1 MEKRLAVMKE
11 NKFYKSEASEAAS
24 DFFEMNKVKG
34 TSISACAIMKNEIS
48 HVEAWLNNVRVFAQ
62 EIIVVDTGSTDGT
75 NEFLAKQFD
84 VKLISYEWQHDF
96 AQAKNVALQEATG
109 DWLVFTDAYECF
121 YHPKNIIEYLR
132 QLDKQYADMDVIF
145 CPIDNIDADNNNE
158 IINSDV
164 VPRIIRNHVGIKYM
178 GAVHEQLTNGREPWQ
193 DVKYVVAD
201 RQLAIR
207 HTGYSTKVIPFKY
220 QRNYEILQQVMGKS
234 HKPEMYYGFLSESL
248 LGLEKYQEALEY
260 AILAMES
267 PYQPTIQKERFA
279 QVAIESMDKLGLAI
293 SDIFSMQQAEKICQT
308 ILKRNKW
315 HVGTLCQWL
324 DMNLLEIDENE
335 HQDKIQNI
343 IQSLHNIY
351 GENPQDIQQLIAL
364 LEQNGYIYL
373 VKEFSYYMN
382 MEKENNLEE
391 VYQLLY
397 QKNFDQLEKKI
408 LPRMAENIQLLFVAL
423 LGCNYSS
430 GSWYQEKLQLLPQA
444 QQVLVQLYHGQ
455 VQNVALEPDEYITML
470 DGIILYGSQ
479 EMLLKYL
486 QLAQGMPGSKLKK
499 IGHQLVAREYYGE
512 ALEIFAQIQAED
524 EAVTEDFWFD
534 CGICLYYLQD
544 YSNALAALERAA
556 NMGNSNK
563 ELETYIAWCKEAVK
577 I

>member
-1 MEKRLAVMKE
+1 MKK

-34 TSISACAIMKNEIS
+34 TNISACAIMKNEIS

-62 EIIVVDTGSTDGT
+62 EIIVVDTGSIDGT

-109 DWLVFTDAYECF
+109 DWLVFTDADECF

-193 DVKYVVAD
+193 GVKYVVAD

-293 SDIFSMQQAEKICQT
+293 SDIFSLQQAEKICQT

-324 DMNLLEIDENE
+324 DMKLTVYEND
-335 HQDKIQNI
+335 HQEKITDI
-343 IQSLHNIY
+343 IQDLHHLY
-351 GENPQDIQQLIAL
+351 GENSQDIQQLMAL

-373 VKEFSYYMN
+373 AKEFSAHMN

-397 QKNFDQLEKKI
+397 QKNFAQFEKKI
-408 LPRMAENIQLLFVAL
+408 LPLMAENIQLLFVAL

-430 GSWYQEKLQLLPQA
+430 GNWYQEKLKLLPEA
-444 QQVLVQLYHGQ
+444 QQILVQLYHGQ

-479 EMLLKYL
+479 EMLLNYL
-486 QLAQGMPGSKLKK
+486 QLAQGMLGSKLKK
-499 IGHQLVAREYYGE
+499 IGHQLVVREYYSE
-512 ALEIFAQIQAED
+512 ALEILAKIQAED
-524 EAVTEDFWFD
+524 EAVIEDFWFD

-544 YSNALAALERAA
+544 YSNALPALERAA

-563 ELETYIAWCKEAVK
+563 ELETYIAWCKEAVRA
-577 I
+577 

>member
-1 MEKRLAVMKE
+1 MKK
-11 NKFYKSEASEAAS
+11 NKFYKSEASKAAS
-24 DFFEMNKVKG
+24 DFFEMDKVKG
-34 TSISACAIMKNEIS
+34 ASISACAIMKNEIS
-48 HVEAWLNNVRVFAQ
+48 HVEVWLDNVRGFAQ
-62 EIIVVDTGSTDGT
+62 EIIVVDTGSTDDT
-75 NEFLAKQFD
+75 NEFLAKQPD

-109 DWLVFTDAYECF
+109 DWLVFTDADECF
-121 YHPKNIIEYLR
+121 YQPQNIIEYLE
-132 QLDKQYADMDVIF
+132 QLDKKSTSIEAIF
-145 CPIDNIDADNNNE
+145 CPIDNIDADSNNE

-164 VPRIIRNHVGIKYM
+164 VPRIIRNYVGIKYI
-178 GAVHEQLTNGREPWQ
+178 GAVHEQLTKGGEPWQ
-193 DVKYVVAD
+193 DIKYVVAD
-201 RQLAIR
+201 RNLAIR
-207 HTGYSTKVIPFKY
+207 HTGYSTKVIPFKH

-248 LGLEKYQEALEY
+248 LGMEKYQQALEY

-293 SDIFSMQQAEKICQT
+293 SDIFSLQQAEAICQT

-324 DMNLLEIDENE
+324 DMKLTVAEND
-335 HQDKIQNI
+335 HQEKITDI
-343 IQSLHNIY
+343 IQDLHHLY
-351 GENPQDIQQLIAL
+351 GENSQDIQQLMAL

-373 VKEFSYYMN
+373 AKEFSAHMN
-382 MEKENNLEE
+382 IEKENHLEE
-391 VYQLLY
+391 VYQLL
-397 QKNFDQLEKKI
+397 QEKNFSQLEKKI
-408 LPRMAENIQLLFVAL
+408 LPLMAENIQLLFVAL

-430 GSWYQEKLQLLPQA
+430 GSWYLEKLQLLPQA

-486 QLAQGMPGSKLKK
+486 QLAQGMPGNKLKK
-499 IGHQLVAREYYGE
+499 IGHQLAAREYYGE

-524 EAVTEDFWFD
+524 EAVTEEFWLD

-544 YSNALAALERAA
+544 YSNAMAALEKAA
-556 NMGNSNK
+556 EMGNDSK
-563 ELETYIAWCKEAVK
+563 ELESYIVWCKEAVK

>member
-1 MEKRLAVMKE
+1 MKK

-109 DWLVFTDAYECF
+109 DWLVFTDADECY
-121 YHPKNIIEYLR
+121 YHPENIIEYLE
-132 QLDKQYADMDVIF
+132 QLDKQSADIDVVF
-145 CPIDNIDADNNNE
+145 CPIDNIDADSNNE

-164 VPRIIRNHVGIKYM
+164 VPRLIRNHMGIKYI
-178 GAVHEQLTNGREPWQ
+178 GAVHEQLTRGSEPWQ
-193 DVKYVVAD
+193 DIKYVVAD
-201 RQLAIR
+201 RQLIIR
-207 HTGYSTKVIPFKY
+207 HTGYSTKVIPFKH
-220 QRNYEILQQVMGKS
+220 QRNYEILCQVMGKS
-234 HKPEMYYGFLSESL
+234 NKPEMYYGFLSESL
-248 LGLEKYQEALEY
+248 LGMEKYQQALEY

-293 SDIFSMQQAEKICQT
+293 SDIFSLQQAEAICQT

-324 DMNLLEIDENE
+324 DMKLTVYEND
-335 HQDKIQNI
+335 HQEKITDI
-343 IQSLHNIY
+343 IQDLHHLY
-351 GENPQDIQQLIAL
+351 GENSQDIQQLMAL

-373 VKEFSYYMN
+373 AKEFSAHMN

-397 QKNFDQLEKKI
+397 QKNFVQFEKKI
-408 LPRMAENIQLLFVAL
+408 LPLMAENIQLLFVAL

-430 GSWYQEKLQLLPQA
+430 GNWYQEKLKLLPKA
-444 QQVLVQLYHGQ
+444 QQILVQLYHGQ

-486 QLAQGMPGSKLKK
+486 QLAQGMPGNKLKK
-499 IGHQLVAREYYGE
+499 IGHQLAAREYYGE

-524 EAVTEDFWFD
+524 EAVTEDFWLG
-534 CGICLYYLQD
+534 CGKCLYYLQD
-544 YSNALAALERAA
+544 YSNALAALEKTA
-556 NMGNSNK
+556 NMRSSSK
-563 ELETYIAWCKEAVK
+563 ELEAYIAWCKEAVRE
-577 I
+577 

>member
-1 MEKRLAVMKE
+1 MKK
-11 NKFYKSEASEAAS
+11 NKFYKSEANQTAS
-24 DFFEMNKVKG
+24 DFFEMDKLQG
-34 TSISACAIMKNEIS
+34 ISACAIMKNEIS

-96 AQAKNVALQEATG
+96 AQAKNMALQEATG
-109 DWLVFTDAYECF
+109 DWLVFTDADECF
-121 YHPKNIIEYLR
+121 YHSENIIEYLE
-132 QLDKQYADMDVIF
+132 QLDKQYVDIDVIF
-145 CPIDNIDADNNNE
+145 CPIDNIDVDSNNE

-164 VPRIIRNHVGIKYM
+164 VPRIIRNHVGVKYI
-178 GAVHEQLTNGREPWQ
+178 GAVHEQLTKGREPWQ
-193 DVKYVVAD
+193 DIKYVVAD
-201 RQLAIR
+201 GNMAIR
-207 HTGYSTKVIPFKY
+207 HTGYSTKVITFKH
-220 QRNYEILQQVMGKS
+220 QRNYAILRQVMEKS
-234 HKPEMYYGFLSESL
+234 NKPEMYYGFLSESL

-260 AILAMES
+260 AILALES
-267 PYQPTIQKERFA
+267 PYQPAIQKERFA

-293 SDIFSMQQAEKICQT
+293 SDIFSMQQAEEICQA

-324 DMNLLEIDENE
+324 DMKLAVVESE
-335 HQDKIQNI
+335 HQEEIQDI
-343 IQSLHNIY
+343 IQGLYNIY
-351 GENPQDIQQLIAL
+351 GENSQDIQQLIVL

-373 VKEFSYYMN
+373 AKEFSAHMN
-382 MEKENNLEE
+382 IEKENHLEE
-391 VYQLLY
+391 AYQLLQ

-408 LPRMAENIQLLFVAL
+408 LPLMAENIQLLFVAL

-430 GSWYQEKLQLLPQA
+430 SCWYQEKLRLLPQA

-486 QLAQGMPGSKLKK
+486 HLAQGMPGNKLKK
-499 IGHQLVAREYYGE
+499 IGHQLVDREYYGE

-544 YSNALAALERAA
+544 YSNAMAALEKAA
-556 NMGNSNK
+556 EMGNSSK
-563 ELETYIAWCKEAVK
+563 ELESYIAWCKEAVK
-577 I
+577 E

>member
-1 MEKRLAVMKE
+1 MKK

-34 TSISACAIMKNEIS
+34 ASISACAIMKNEIS
-48 HVEAWLNNVRVFAQ
+48 HVEAWLDNVRVFAQ

-96 AQAKNVALQEATG
+96 AQAKNMALQEATG
-109 DWLVFTDAYECF
+109 DWLVFTDADECF

-145 CPIDNIDADNNNE
+145 CPIDNIDADSNNE

-164 VPRIIRNHVGIKYM
+164 VPRLIRNHVGIKYM
-178 GAVHEQLTNGREPWQ
+178 GAVHEQLTTGREPWQ
-193 DVKYVVAD
+193 DIKYIVAD

-220 QRNYEILQQVMGKS
+220 QRNYEILQQVMKKS
-234 HKPEMYYGFLSESL
+234 NKPEMYYGFLSESL
-248 LGLEKYQEALEY
+248 LGLGKYQQALEY
-260 AILAMES
+260 AILALES

-279 QVAIESMDKLGLAI
+279 QVATESMDKLGLAI
-293 SDIFSMQQAEKICQT
+293 SDIFSQQQVEEICQT
-308 ILKRNKW
+308 ILRRNKW

-324 DMNLLEIDENE
+324 DMKLTVYEND
-335 HQDKIQNI
+335 HQEKITDI
-343 IQSLHNIY
+343 IQDLHHLY
-351 GENPQDIQQLIAL
+351 GGNSQDIQQLIAL
-364 LEQNGYIYL
+364 LKQNGYIYL
-373 VKEFSYYMN
+373 AKEFSAHMN

-397 QKNFDQLEKKI
+397 QKNFAQFEKKI
-408 LPRMAENIQLLFVAL
+408 LPLMAENIQLLFVAL

-430 GSWYQEKLQLLPQA
+430 GSWYQEKLKLLPEA
-444 QQVLVQLYHGQ
+444 QQILVQLYHGQ

-479 EMLLKYL
+479 EMLLNYL

-499 IGHQLVAREYYGE
+499 IGHQLVVREYYSE
-512 ALEIFAQIQAED
+512 ALEILAQIQAED
-524 EAVTEDFWFD
+524 EAVIENFWFD

-544 YSNALAALERAA
+544 YSNALPALEMAA
-556 NMGNSNK
+556 NMGNSCK
-563 ELETYIAWCKEAVK
+563 ELETYITWCKEAVRE
-577 I
+577 

>member
-1 MEKRLAVMKE
+1 MKK

-24 DFFEMNKVKG
+24 DFFGMDKAQGISV
-34 TSISACAIMKNEIS
+34 SACVIMKNETS
-48 HVEAWLNNVRVFAQ
+48 NVEAWLNNVRVFAQ

-96 AQAKNVALQEATG
+96 AQVKNVALQEATG
-109 DWLVFTDAYECF
+109 DWLVFTDADECF

-132 QLDKQYADMDVIF
+132 QLDKQSADMDVIF

-164 VPRIIRNHVGIKYM
+164 VPRIIRNYVGIKYM
-178 GAVHEQLTNGREPWQ
+178 GAVHEQLTKGGEPWQ
-193 DVKYVVAD
+193 DIKYVVAD
-201 RQLAIR
+201 RNLAIR
-207 HTGYSTKVIPFKY
+207 HTGYSTKVIPFKH
-220 QRNYEILQQVMGKS
+220 QRNYEILCQVMGKS
-234 HKPEMYYGFLSESL
+234 NKPEMYYGFLSESL

-260 AILAMES
+260 AVLAMES

-293 SDIFSMQQAEKICQT
+293 SDIFSLQQAEAICQT

-324 DMNLLEIDENE
+324 DMKLTVYEND
-335 HQDKIQNI
+335 HQEKITDI
-343 IQSLHNIY
+343 IQDLHHLY
-351 GENPQDIQQLIAL
+351 GENSQDIQQLIAL

-373 VKEFSYYMN
+373 AKEFFAHMN

-397 QKNFDQLEKKI
+397 QKNFAQFEKKI
-408 LPRMAENIQLLFVAL
+408 LPLMAENIQLLFVAL

-430 GSWYQEKLQLLPQA
+430 GNWYQEKLKLLPEA
-444 QQVLVQLYHGQ
+444 QQILVQLYHGQ

-499 IGHQLVAREYYGE
+499 IGHQLAAREYYGE

-524 EAVTEDFWFD
+524 EAVTEEFWLD

-544 YSNALAALERAA
+544 YSNAMAALEKAA
-556 NMGNSNK
+556 EMGNSSK
-563 ELETYIAWCKEAVK
+563 ELESYIVWCKEAVRE
-577 I
+577 

>member
-1 MEKRLAVMKE
+1 MKK

-109 DWLVFTDAYECF
+109 DWLVFTDADECF
-121 YHPKNIIEYLR
+121 YQPQNIIEYLE
-132 QLDKQYADMDVIF
+132 QLDKKSTSIEAIF
-145 CPIDNIDADNNNE
+145 CPIDNIDADSNNE

-164 VPRIIRNHVGIKYM
+164 VPRIIRNYVGIKYM
-178 GAVHEQLTNGREPWQ
+178 GAVHEQLTKGGEPWQ
-193 DVKYVVAD
+193 DIKYVVAD
-201 RQLAIR
+201 RNLAIR
-207 HTGYSTKVIPFKY
+207 HTGYSTKVIPFKH

-248 LGLEKYQEALEY
+248 LGMEKYQQALEY

-267 PYQPTIQKERFA
+267 PYQPAIQKERFA

-293 SDIFSMQQAEKICQT
+293 SDIFSLQQAEAICQT

-324 DMNLLEIDENE
+324 DMKLAVAENE
-335 HQDKIQNI
+335 HQKKIKGI
-343 IQSLHNIY
+343 IQGLHNIY
-351 GENPQDIQQLIAL
+351 GENPQDIQQLMAL

-373 VKEFSYYMN
+373 AKVFSAHMN
-382 MEKENNLEE
+382 MKKENNLEE
-391 VYQLLY
+391 VYQLLQ
-397 QKNFDQLEKKI
+397 QKDFVQLEKKI
-408 LPRMAENIQLLFVAL
+408 LPLMAENIQLLFVAL

-430 GSWYQEKLQLLPQA
+430 GNWYQEKLKLLPEA

-486 QLAQGMPGSKLKK
+486 QLAQGMPGNKLKK
-499 IGHQLVAREYYGE
+499 IGHQLAAREYYGE

-524 EAVTEDFWFD
+524 EAVTEEFWLD

-544 YSNALAALERAA
+544 YSNAMAALEKAA
-556 NMGNSNK
+556 EIGNSSK
-563 ELETYIAWCKEAVK
+563 GLESYIVWCKEAVRE
-577 I
+577 

>member
-1 MEKRLAVMKE
+1 MKK

-48 HVEAWLNNVRVFAQ
+48 HVEAWLDNVRVFAQ

-109 DWLVFTDAYECF
+109 DWLVFTDADECY

-132 QLDKQYADMDVIF
+132 QLNKQSADMDVIF

-178 GAVHEQLTNGREPWQ
+178 GAVHEQLIRGREPWQ
-193 DVKYVVAD
+193 DVKYVVTD

-293 SDIFSMQQAEKICQT
+293 SDIFSLQQAEKICQT

-351 GENPQDIQQLIAL
+351 GENPQDIQQLMAL

-373 VKEFSYYMN
+373 AKEFSAHMN
-382 MEKENNLEE
+382 REKENNLEE

-397 QKNFDQLEKKI
+397 QKNFAQFEKKI
-408 LPRMAENIQLLFVAL
+408 LPLMAENIQLLFVAL

-430 GSWYQEKLQLLPQA
+430 GSWYQEKLKLLPEA
-444 QQVLVQLYHGQ
+444 QQILVQLYHGQ

-479 EMLLKYL
+479 EMLLNYL

-499 IGHQLVAREYYGE
+499 IGHQLVVREYYSE
-512 ALEIFAQIQAED
+512 ALEILAQIQAED
-524 EAVTEDFWFD
+524 EAVIEDFWFD

-544 YSNALAALERAA
+544 YSNALPALERAA

>member
-1 MEKRLAVMKE
+1 MKK

-109 DWLVFTDAYECF
+109 DWLVFTDADECF
-121 YHPKNIIEYLR
+121 YQPQNIIEYLE
-132 QLDKQYADMDVIF
+132 QLDKKSTSIEAIF
-145 CPIDNIDADNNNE
+145 CPIDNIDADSNNE

-164 VPRIIRNHVGIKYM
+164 VPRIIRNYVGIKYM
-178 GAVHEQLTNGREPWQ
+178 GAVHEQLTKGGEPWQ
-193 DVKYVVAD
+193 DIKYVVAD
-201 RQLAIR
+201 RNLAIR
-207 HTGYSTKVIPFKY
+207 HTGYSTKVIPFKH

-248 LGLEKYQEALEY
+248 LGMEKYQQALEY

-267 PYQPTIQKERFA
+267 PYQPAIQKERFA

-293 SDIFSMQQAEKICQT
+293 SDIFSLQQAEAICQT

-324 DMNLLEIDENE
+324 DMKLAVAEND
-335 HQDKIQNI
+335 HQEKITDI
-343 IQSLHNIY
+343 IQDLHHLY
-351 GENPQDIQQLIAL
+351 GENSQDIQQLIAL

-373 VKEFSYYMN
+373 AKEFSAHMN
-382 MEKENNLEE
+382 IEKENHLEE
-391 VYQLLY
+391 VYQLL
-397 QKNFDQLEKKI
+397 QEKNFSQLEKKI
-408 LPRMAENIQLLFVAL
+408 LPLMAENIQLLFVAL

-430 GSWYQEKLQLLPQA
+430 GNWYQEKLKLLPKA
-444 QQVLVQLYHGQ
+444 QQILVQLYHGQ

-486 QLAQGMPGSKLKK
+486 QLAQGMLGSKLKK
-499 IGHQLVAREYYGE
+499 IGHQLAAREYYGE

-524 EAVTEDFWFD
+524 EAVTEEFWLD

-544 YSNALAALERAA
+544 YSNAMAALEAAA
-556 NMGNSNK
+556 NMGDGSK
-563 ELETYIAWCKEAVK
+563 ELETYITWCKEAVRE
-577 I
+577 

>member
-1 MEKRLAVMKE
+1 MKK

-24 DFFEMNKVKG
+24 DFFGMDKAQGISV
-34 TSISACAIMKNEIS
+34 SACAIMKNEIS

-109 DWLVFTDAYECF
+109 DWLVFTDADECY

-132 QLDKQYADMDVIF
+132 QLDKQSADMDVIF
-145 CPIDNIDADNNNE
+145 CPIDNIDADSNNE

-178 GAVHEQLTNGREPWQ
+178 GAVHEQLTKGGEPWQ
-193 DVKYVVAD
+193 DIKYVVAD
-201 RQLAIR
+201 RNLAIR
-207 HTGYSTKVIPFKY
+207 HTGYSTKVIPFKH
-220 QRNYEILQQVMGKS
+220 QRNYEILCQVMGKS
-234 HKPEMYYGFLSESL
+234 NKPEMYYGFLSESL
-248 LGLEKYQEALEY
+248 LGMEKYQQALEY

-293 SDIFSMQQAEKICQT
+293 SDIFSLQQAEAICQT

-324 DMNLLEIDENE
+324 DMKLTVYEND
-335 HQDKIQNI
+335 HQEKITDI
-343 IQSLHNIY
+343 IQDLHHLY
-351 GENPQDIQQLIAL
+351 GENSQDIQQLIAL

-373 VKEFSYYMN
+373 AKEFSAHMN
-382 MEKENNLEE
+382 IEKENHLEE
-391 VYQLLY
+391 VYQLL
-397 QKNFDQLEKKI
+397 QEKNFSQLEKKI
-408 LPRMAENIQLLFVAL
+408 LPLMAENIQLLFVAL

-430 GSWYQEKLQLLPQA
+430 GGWYQEKLRLLPEA
-444 QQVLVQLYHGQ
+444 QQILVQLYHGQ
-455 VQNVALEPDEYITML
+455 VKNVALEPEEYIAML
-470 DGIILYGSQ
+470 EGVIVYGSQ

-499 IGHQLVAREYYGE
+499 IGHQLVVWEYYGE
-512 ALEIFAQIQAED
+512 ALEIYGQIQAED
-524 EAVTEDFWFD
+524 EAVTEDFWLG
-534 CGICLYYLQD
+534 CGKCLYYLQD
-544 YSNALAALERAA
+544 YSNALAALEKTA
-556 NMGNSNK
+556 NMRSSSK
-563 ELETYIAWCKEAVK
+563 ELEAYIAWCKEAVRE
-577 I
+577 

>member
-1 MEKRLAVMKE
+1 MKK

-24 DFFEMNKVKG
+24 DFFGMDKAQGISV
-34 TSISACAIMKNEIS
+34 SACAIMKNEIS

-109 DWLVFTDAYECF
+109 DWLVFTDADECF
-121 YHPKNIIEYLR
+121 YQPQNIIEYLE
-132 QLDKQYADMDVIF
+132 QLDKKSTSIEAIF
-145 CPIDNIDADNNNE
+145 CPIDNIDADSNNE

-164 VPRIIRNHVGIKYM
+164 VPRIIRNYVGIKYM
-178 GAVHEQLTNGREPWQ
+178 GAVHEQLTKGREPWQ
-193 DVKYVVAD
+193 DIKYIVAD
-201 RQLAIR
+201 RNLAIR
-207 HTGYSTKVIPFKY
+207 HTGYSTKVIPFKH
-220 QRNYEILQQVMGKS
+220 QRNYEILCQVMGKS
-234 HKPEMYYGFLSESL
+234 NKPEMYYGFLSESL
-248 LGLEKYQEALEY
+248 LGMEKYQQALEY

-293 SDIFSMQQAEKICQT
+293 SDIFSLQQAEAICQT

-324 DMNLLEIDENE
+324 DMKLTVYEND
-335 HQDKIQNI
+335 HQEKITDI
-343 IQSLHNIY
+343 IQDLHHLY
-351 GENPQDIQQLIAL
+351 GENSQDIQQLMAL

-373 VKEFSYYMN
+373 AKEFSAHMN
-382 MEKENNLEE
+382 IEKENHLEE
-391 VYQLLY
+391 VYQLL
-397 QKNFDQLEKKI
+397 QEKNFSQLEKKI
-408 LPRMAENIQLLFVAL
+408 LPLMAENIQLLFVAL

-430 GSWYQEKLQLLPQA
+430 GNWYQEKLKLLPKA
-444 QQVLVQLYHGQ
+444 QQILVQLYHGQ

-486 QLAQGMPGSKLKK
+486 QLAQGMPGNKLKK
-499 IGHQLVAREYYGE
+499 IGHQLAAREYYGE

-524 EAVTEDFWFD
+524 EAVTEEFWLD

-544 YSNALAALERAA
+544 YSNAMAALEKAA
-556 NMGNSNK
+556 EMGNSSNDLK
-563 ELETYIAWCKEAVK
+563 SYIAWCKEAVRE
-577 I
+577 

>member
-1 MEKRLAVMKE
+1 MKK
-11 NKFYKSEASEAAS
+11 NKFYKSEAYEAAS
-24 DFFEMNKVKG
+24 DFFEVNRAQEIN
-34 TSISACAIMKNEIS
+34 ISACAIMKNEIS
-48 HVEAWLNNVRVFAQ
+48 HVEAWLDNVRVFAQ

-109 DWLVFTDAYECF
+109 DWLIFTDADEF
-121 YHPKNIIEYLR
+121 FFQPVNIIEYLR
-132 QLDKQYADMDVIF
+132 QLNKQSSDIDVVF
-145 CPIDNIDADNNNE
+145 CPIDNIDADSNNE

-178 GAVHEQLTNGREPWQ
+178 GAVHEQLTKGREPWQ

-248 LGLEKYQEALEY
+248 LGLAKYQEALEY

-267 PYQPTIQKERFA
+267 PYQPAIQKERFT

-293 SDIFSMQQAEKICQT
+293 SDIFSLQQAEAICQT

-324 DMNLLEIDENE
+324 DMKLTVYEND
-335 HQDKIQNI
+335 HQEKITDI
-343 IQSLHNIY
+343 IQDLHHLY
-351 GENPQDIQQLIAL
+351 GENSQDIQQLIAL

-373 VKEFSYYMN
+373 AKEFSSYMN

-397 QKNFDQLEKKI
+397 QKNFAQFEKKI
-408 LPRMAENIQLLFVAL
+408 LPLMAENIQLLFVAL

-430 GSWYQEKLQLLPQA
+430 GSWYQEKLMLLPEA

-455 VQNVALEPDEYITML
+455 VQNVALESDEYITML

-499 IGHQLVAREYYGE
+499 IGHQLVVREYYSE
-512 ALEIFAQIQAED
+512 ALEILAQIQAED
-524 EAVTEDFWFD
+524 EDVTEDFWFD

-544 YSNALAALERAA
+544 YSNALAALESAA
-556 NMGNSNK
+556 NMGNSCK
-563 ELETYIAWCKEAVK
+563 VLETYIAWCKEAVK

>member
-1 MEKRLAVMKE
+1 MKK
-11 NKFYKSEASEAAS
+11 NKFYKSEASVAAS

-34 TSISACAIMKNEIS
+34 ASISACAIMKNEIS
-48 HVEAWLNNVRVFAQ
+48 HVEAWLDNVRCFAQ

-75 NEFLAKQFD
+75 NEFLAKQPN
-84 VKLISYEWQHDF
+84 VKLINYEWQHDF
-96 AQAKNVALQEATG
+96 AQAKNMALQEATG
-109 DWLVFTDAYECF
+109 DWLVFTDADECY

-178 GAVHEQLTNGREPWQ
+178 GAVHEQLTKGREPWQ
-193 DVKYVVAD
+193 DIKYIVAD

-260 AILAMES
+260 AVLAMES

-293 SDIFSMQQAEKICQT
+293 SDIFSPQQAEEICQT

-315 HVGTLCQWL
+315 HLGTLCQWL
-324 DMNLLEIDENE
+324 DMNLLEIAENE
-335 HQDKIQNI
+335 QQEKVRDI
-343 IQSLHNIY
+343 IQGLHNIY
-351 GENPQDIQQLIAL
+351 GENSQNIQQLMAL

-373 VKEFSYYMN
+373 AKEFSSHIN
-382 MEKENNLEE
+382 IEKENNLEE

-397 QKNFDQLEKKI
+397 QKNFAKLEKKI
-408 LPRMAENIQLLFVAL
+408 LPLMAENIQLLFVAL

-430 GSWYQEKLQLLPQA
+430 GSWYQEKLKLLPEA
-444 QQVLVQLYHGQ
+444 QQILVQLYHGQ

-499 IGHQLVAREYYGE
+499 IGHQLVVREYYSE
-512 ALEIFAQIQAED
+512 ALEILAQIQSED
-524 EAVTEDFWFD
+524 EAVIEDFWFD

-544 YSNALAALERAA
+544 YINALPALERAA
-556 NMGNSNK
+556 NMGNSSK

>member
-1 MEKRLAVMKE
+1 MKK

-34 TSISACAIMKNEIS
+34 ASISACAIMKNEIS

-109 DWLVFTDAYECF
+109 DWLVFTDADECF
-121 YHPKNIIEYLR
+121 YQPQNIIEYLE
-132 QLDKQYADMDVIF
+132 QLDKKSTSIEAIF
-145 CPIDNIDADNNNE
+145 CPIDNIDADSNNE

-164 VPRIIRNHVGIKYM
+164 VPRIIRNYVGIKYM
-178 GAVHEQLTNGREPWQ
+178 GAVHEQLTKGGEPWQ
-193 DVKYVVAD
+193 DIKYVVAD
-201 RQLAIR
+201 RNLAIR
-207 HTGYSTKVIPFKY
+207 HTGYSTKVIPFKH
-220 QRNYEILQQVMGKS
+220 QRNYEILCQVMGKS
-234 HKPEMYYGFLSESL
+234 NKPEMYYGFLSESL
-248 LGLEKYQEALEY
+248 LGMEKYQQALEY

-293 SDIFSMQQAEKICQT
+293 SDIFSLQQAEAICQT

-324 DMNLLEIDENE
+324 DMKLTVYEND
-335 HQDKIQNI
+335 HQEKITDI
-343 IQSLHNIY
+343 IQDLHHLY
-351 GENPQDIQQLIAL
+351 GENSQDIQQLMAL

-373 VKEFSYYMN
+373 AKEFSAHMN

-397 QKNFDQLEKKI
+397 QKNFVQFEKKI
-408 LPRMAENIQLLFVAL
+408 LPLMAENIQLLFVAL

-430 GSWYQEKLQLLPQA
+430 GNWYQEKLKLLPKA
-444 QQVLVQLYHGQ
+444 QQILVQLYHGQ

-486 QLAQGMPGSKLKK
+486 QLAQGMPGNKLKK
-499 IGHQLVAREYYGE
+499 IGHQLAAREYYGE

-524 EAVTEDFWFD
+524 EAVTEEFWLD

-544 YSNALAALERAA
+544 YSNAMAALEKAA
-556 NMGNSNK
+556 EMGNDSK
-563 ELETYIAWCKEAVK
+563 ELESYIVWCKEAVK

>member
-1 MEKRLAVMKE
+1 MKE

-109 DWLVFTDAYECF
+109 DWLVFTDADECF

-351 GENPQDIQQLIAL
+351 GEKPQDIQQLIAL

-373 VKEFSYYMN
+373 AKEFSYYMN

-499 IGHQLVAREYYGE
+499 IGHQLVVREYYSE
-512 ALEIFAQIQAED
+512 ALEILVQIQAED
-524 EAVTEDFWFD
+524 VAVTEDFWFD
-534 CGICLYYLQD
+534 CGICLYYLHD
-544 YSNALAALERAA
+544 YSNALAALEAAA
-556 NMGNSNK
+556 NMGNSSK
-563 ELETYIAWCKEAVK
+563 ELDTYITWCKEAVK

>member
-1 MEKRLAVMKE
+1 MKK
-11 NKFYKSEASEAAS
+11 NKFYKSEAYEAAS
-24 DFFEMNKVKG
+24 DFFEVNRAQEIN
-34 TSISACAIMKNEIS
+34 ISACAIMKNEIS
-48 HVEAWLNNVRVFAQ
+48 HVEAWLDNVRCFAQ

-75 NEFLAKQFD
+75 NEFLAKQPN
-84 VKLISYEWQHDF
+84 VKLINYEWQHDF
-96 AQAKNVALQEATG
+96 AQAKNMALQEATG
-109 DWLVFTDAYECF
+109 DWLVFTDADECY

-178 GAVHEQLTNGREPWQ
+178 GAVHEQLTKGREPWQ
-193 DVKYVVAD
+193 DIKYIVAD

-293 SDIFSMQQAEKICQT
+293 SDIFSQQQAEEICQMT
-308 ILKRNKW
+308 LRRNKW
-315 HVGTLCQWL
+315 HLGTLCQWL
-324 DMNLLEIDENE
+324 DMNLLEIAENE
-335 HQDKIQNI
+335 QQEKVRDI
-343 IQSLHNIY
+343 IQGLHNLY
-351 GENPQDIQQLIAL
+351 GENSQDIQQLIAL

-373 VKEFSYYMN
+373 AKEFSAHMN

-397 QKNFDQLEKKI
+397 QKNFAQLEKKI
-408 LPRMAENIQLLFVAL
+408 LPLMAENIQLLFVAL

-430 GSWYQEKLQLLPQA
+430 GSWYQEKLMLLPEA

-479 EMLLKYL
+479 EMLLNYL
-486 QLAQGMPGSKLKK
+486 QLAQGMPGSKLRK
-499 IGHQLVAREYYGE
+499 IGHQLVVREYYSE
-512 ALEIFAQIQAED
+512 ALDILAQIQAED
-524 EAVTEDFWFD
+524 EAVIEDFWFD

-544 YSNALAALERAA
+544 YTNALAALERAA
-556 NMGNSNK
+556 NMGNSSK
-563 ELETYIAWCKEAVK
+563 ELETYIAWCKEA
-577 I
+577 IRE

>member
-1 MEKRLAVMKE
+1 MKK

-24 DFFEMNKVKG
+24 DFFGMDKAQGISV
-34 TSISACAIMKNEIS
+34 SACAIMKNEIS
-48 HVEAWLNNVRVFAQ
+48 HVELWLDNIRVFAQ

-75 NEFLAKQFD
+75 NEFLAKQPN
-84 VKLISYEWQHDF
+84 VKLINYKWQHDF
-96 AQAKNVALQEATG
+96 AQAKNMALQEATG
-109 DWLVFTDAYECF
+109 DWLVFTDADECF
-121 YHPKNIIEYLR
+121 YQPENIIEYLR

-145 CPIDNIDADNNNE
+145 CPIDNIDADSNNE

-164 VPRIIRNHVGIKYM
+164 VPRIIRNHVGIKYI
-178 GAVHEQLTNGREPWQ
+178 GAVHEQLTKGREPWQ
-193 DVKYVVAD
+193 DIKYIVAD

-248 LGLEKYQEALEY
+248 LGLAKYQEALEY

-267 PYQPTIQKERFA
+267 PYQPAIQKERFA
-279 QVAIESMDKLGLAI
+279 QVAIESMDNLGLAI
-293 SDIFSMQQAEKICQT
+293 SDIFSPQQAEAICQT

-315 HVGTLCQWL
+315 HVGTFCQWL
-324 DMNLLEIDENE
+324 DMKLTVYEND
-335 HQDKIQNI
+335 HQEKITDI
-343 IQSLHNIY
+343 IQDLYHLY
-351 GENPQDIQQLIAL
+351 GENSQDIQQLIAL

-373 VKEFSYYMN
+373 AKEFSAHMN

-397 QKNFDQLEKKI
+397 QKNFAQFEKQI
-408 LPRMAENIQLLFVAL
+408 LPLMAENIQLLFVAL

-430 GSWYQEKLQLLPQA
+430 GSWYQEKLMLLPEA

-455 VQNVALEPDEYITML
+455 VENVALEPDEYITML

-479 EMLLKYL
+479 EMLLNYL
-486 QLAQGMPGSKLKK
+486 QLAQGMLGSKLKK
-499 IGHQLVAREYYGE
+499 IGHQLVVREYYSE
-512 ALEIFAQIQAED
+512 ALEILAQIQAED
-524 EAVTEDFWFD
+524 EAVIEDFWFD
-534 CGICLYYLQD
+534 CGVCLYYLQD

-556 NMGNSNK
+556 DMGNRSK
-563 ELETYIAWCKEAVK
+563 ELETYIAWCKEAVRA
-577 I
+577 

>member
-1 MEKRLAVMKE
+1 MKK

-24 DFFEMNKVKG
+24 DFFGMDKAQGISV
-34 TSISACAIMKNEIS
+34 SACAIMKNEIS

-109 DWLVFTDAYECF
+109 DWLVFTDADECF
-121 YHPKNIIEYLR
+121 YQPQNIIEYLE
-132 QLDKQYADMDVIF
+132 QLDKKSTSIEAIF
-145 CPIDNIDADNNNE
+145 CPIDNIDADSNNE

-164 VPRIIRNHVGIKYM
+164 VPRIIRNYVGIKYM
-178 GAVHEQLTNGREPWQ
+178 GAVHEQLTKGGEPWQ
-193 DVKYVVAD
+193 DIKYVVAD
-201 RQLAIR
+201 RNLAIR
-207 HTGYSTKVIPFKY
+207 HTGYSTKVIPFKH

-267 PYQPTIQKERFA
+267 PYQPAIQKERFA

-293 SDIFSMQQAEKICQT
+293 SDIFSLQQAEAICQT

-324 DMNLLEIDENE
+324 DMKLAVAEND
-335 HQDKIQNI
+335 HQEKITDI
-343 IQSLHNIY
+343 IQDLHHLC
-351 GENPQDIQQLIAL
+351 GENSQDIQQLIAL

-373 VKEFSYYMN
+373 AKEFSAHMN
-382 MEKENNLEE
+382 IEKENHLEE
-391 VYQLLY
+391 VYQLL
-397 QKNFDQLEKKI
+397 QEKNFSQLEKKI
-408 LPRMAENIQLLFVAL
+408 LPLMAENIQLLFVAL

-430 GSWYQEKLQLLPQA
+430 GSWYLEKLQLLPQA

-486 QLAQGMPGSKLKK
+486 QLAQGMPGNKLKK
-499 IGHQLVAREYYGE
+499 IGHQLAAREYYGE

-544 YSNALAALERAA
+544 YSNAMAALEKATE
-556 NMGNSNK
+556 MGNSSK
-563 ELETYIAWCKEAVK
+563 ELESYIAWCKEAVRE
-577 I
+577 

>member
-1 MEKRLAVMKE
+1 MKK

-24 DFFEMNKVKG
+24 DFFETNKVKG
-34 TSISACAIMKNEIS
+34 ASISACAIMKNEIS
-48 HVEAWLNNVRVFAQ
+48 HVEAWLDNVRVFAQ
-62 EIIVVDTGSTDGT
+62 EIIVVDTGSTDAT
-75 NEFLAKQFD
+75 NDFLAKQPD
-84 VKLISYEWQHDF
+84 VKLINYEWQHDF
-96 AQAKNVALQEATG
+96 AQAKNIALQEATG
-109 DWLVFTDAYECF
+109 DWLVFTDADECF
-121 YHPKNIIEYLR
+121 YHPENITEYLM
-132 QLDKQYADMDVIF
+132 QMNKQLLDKDVIF
-145 CPIDNIDADNNNE
+145 CPIDNIDADSNNE

-178 GAVHEQLTNGREPWQ
+178 GAVHEQLTKGGEPWQ
-193 DVKYVVAD
+193 DIKYVVAD
-201 RQLAIR
+201 RNLAIR
-207 HTGYSTKVIPFKY
+207 HTGYSTKVIPFKH
-220 QRNYEILQQVMGKS
+220 QRNYEILCQVMGKS
-234 HKPEMYYGFLSESL
+234 NKPEMYYGFLSESL
-248 LGLEKYQEALEY
+248 LGMEKYQQALEY
-260 AILAMES
+260 AILGMES

-293 SDIFSMQQAEKICQT
+293 SDIFSPQQAEEICQT

-324 DMNLLEIDENE
+324 DMNLLEIAENE

-373 VKEFSYYMN
+373 AKEFSAHMN
-382 MEKENNLEE
+382 MKKENNLEE
-391 VYQLLY
+391 VYQLLQ
-397 QKNFDQLEKKI
+397 QKDFVQLEKKI
-408 LPRMAENIQLLFVAL
+408 LPLMAENIQLLFVAL

-430 GSWYQEKLQLLPQA
+430 GNWYQEKLKLLPKA
-444 QQVLVQLYHGQ
+444 QQILVQLYHGQ

-486 QLAQGMPGSKLKK
+486 QLAQGMPGNKLKK
-499 IGHQLVAREYYGE
+499 IGYQLAAREYYGE

-524 EAVTEDFWFD
+524 EAVTEEFWLD

-544 YSNALAALERAA
+544 YSNAMAALEKAA
-556 NMGNSNK
+556 EMGNSSK
-563 ELETYIAWCKEAVK
+563 ELESYIVWCKEAVRE
-577 I
+577 

>member
-1 MEKRLAVMKE
+1 MKK

-109 DWLVFTDAYECF
+109 DWLVFTDADECF
-121 YHPKNIIEYLR
+121 YQPQNIIEYLE
-132 QLDKQYADMDVIF
+132 QLDKKSTSIEAIF
-145 CPIDNIDADNNNE
+145 CPIDNIDADSNNE

-164 VPRIIRNHVGIKYM
+164 VPRIIRNYVGIKYM
-178 GAVHEQLTNGREPWQ
+178 GAVHEQLTKGGEPWQ
-193 DVKYVVAD
+193 DIKYVVAD
-201 RQLAIR
+201 RNLAIR
-207 HTGYSTKVIPFKY
+207 HTGYSTKVIPFKH
-220 QRNYEILQQVMGKS
+220 QRNYEILCQVMGKS
-234 HKPEMYYGFLSESL
+234 NKPEMYYGFLSESL
-248 LGLEKYQEALEY
+248 LGMEKYQQALEY

-293 SDIFSMQQAEKICQT
+293 SDIFSLQQAEAICQT

-324 DMNLLEIDENE
+324 DMKLTVAEND
-335 HQDKIQNI
+335 HQEKITDI
-343 IQSLHNIY
+343 IQDLHHLY
-351 GENPQDIQQLIAL
+351 GENSQDIQQLMAL

-373 VKEFSYYMN
+373 AKEFSAHMN
-382 MEKENNLEE
+382 IEKENHLEE
-391 VYQLLY
+391 VYQLL
-397 QKNFDQLEKKI
+397 QEKNFSQLEKKI
-408 LPRMAENIQLLFVAL
+408 LPLMAENIQLLFVAL

-430 GSWYQEKLQLLPQA
+430 GNWYQEKLKLLPKA

-486 QLAQGMPGSKLKK
+486 QLAQGMPGNKLKK
-499 IGHQLVAREYYGE
+499 IGHQLAAREYYGE

-524 EAVTEDFWFD
+524 EAVTEEFWLD

-544 YSNALAALERAA
+544 YSNAMAALEKAA
-556 NMGNSNK
+556 EMGNSSK
-563 ELETYIAWCKEAVK
+563 ELESYIAWCKEAVRE
-577 I
+577 

>member
-1 MEKRLAVMKE
+1 MKK
-11 NKFYKSEASEAAS
+11 NKFYKSEASKAAS
-24 DFFEMNKVKG
+24 DFFEMDKVKG
-34 TSISACAIMKNEIS
+34 ASISACAIMKNEIS
-48 HVEAWLNNVRVFAQ
+48 HVEAWLDNVRVFAQ

-84 VKLISYEWQHDF
+84 VKVIKHEWQNDF
-96 AQAKNVALQEATG
+96 AQAKNVALQEAAG
-109 DWLVFTDAYECF
+109 DWLVFTDADECF
-121 YHPKNIIEYLR
+121 YHPENIIEYLE
-132 QLDKQYADMDVIF
+132 QLDKQSADIDVVF
-145 CPIDNIDADNNNE
+145 CPIDNIDADSNNE

-164 VPRIIRNHVGIKYM
+164 VPRIIRNYVGIKYM
-178 GAVHEQLTNGREPWQ
+178 GAVHEQLTKGGEPWQ
-193 DVKYVVAD
+193 DIKYVVAD
-201 RQLAIR
+201 RNLAIR
-207 HTGYSTKVIPFKY
+207 HTGYSTKVIPFKH

-248 LGLEKYQEALEY
+248 LGLEKYQQALEY
-260 AILAMES
+260 AILALES
-267 PYQPTIQKERFA
+267 PYQPAIQKERFA

-293 SDIFSMQQAEKICQT
+293 SDIFSLQQAEEICQT

-324 DMNLLEIDENE
+324 DMKLAVAEND
-335 HQDKIQNI
+335 HQEKITDI
-343 IQSLHNIY
+343 IQDLHHLY
-351 GENPQDIQQLIAL
+351 GENSQDIQQMIAL

-373 VKEFSYYMN
+373 AKEFSAHMN
-382 MEKENNLEE
+382 MKKENNLEE
-391 VYQLLY
+391 VYQLLQ
-397 QKNFDQLEKKI
+397 QKDFVQLEKKI
-408 LPRMAENIQLLFVAL
+408 LPLMAENIQLLFVAL

-430 GSWYQEKLQLLPQA
+430 GSWYQEKLMLLPEA

-499 IGHQLVAREYYGE
+499 IGHQLVVREYYSE

-524 EAVTEDFWFD
+524 EAVTEEFWLD

-544 YSNALAALERAA
+544 YSNAMAALEKAA
-556 NMGNSNK
+556 EMGNSSK
-563 ELETYIAWCKEAVK
+563 ELESYIAWCKEAVRE
-577 I
+577 

>member
-1 MEKRLAVMKE
+1 MKK

-109 DWLVFTDAYECF
+109 DWLVFTDADECF
-121 YHPKNIIEYLR
+121 YQPQNIIEYLE
-132 QLDKQYADMDVIF
+132 QLDKKSTSIEAIF
-145 CPIDNIDADNNNE
+145 CPIDNIDADSNNE

-164 VPRIIRNHVGIKYM
+164 VPRIIRNYVGIKYM
-178 GAVHEQLTNGREPWQ
+178 GAVHEQLTKGGEPWQ
-193 DVKYVVAD
+193 DIKYVVAD
-201 RQLAIR
+201 RNLAIR
-207 HTGYSTKVIPFKY
+207 HTGYSTKVIPFKH
-220 QRNYEILQQVMGKS
+220 QRNYEILCQVMGKS
-234 HKPEMYYGFLSESL
+234 NKPEMYYGFLSESL
-248 LGLEKYQEALEY
+248 LGMEKYQQALEY

-293 SDIFSMQQAEKICQT
+293 SDIFSLQQAEAICQT

-324 DMNLLEIDENE
+324 DMKLTVYEND
-335 HQDKIQNI
+335 HQEKITDI
-343 IQSLHNIY
+343 IQDLHHLY
-351 GENPQDIQQLIAL
+351 GENSQDIQQLMAL

-373 VKEFSYYMN
+373 AKEFSAHMN
-382 MEKENNLEE
+382 IEKENHLEE
-391 VYQLLY
+391 VYQLL
-397 QKNFDQLEKKI
+397 QEKNFSQLEKKI
-408 LPRMAENIQLLFVAL
+408 LPLMAENIQLLFVAL

-430 GSWYQEKLQLLPQA
+430 GNWYQEKLKLLPKA
-444 QQVLVQLYHGQ
+444 QQILVQLYHGQ

-486 QLAQGMPGSKLKK
+486 QLAQGMPGNKLKK
-499 IGHQLVAREYYGE
+499 IGHQLAAREYYGE

-524 EAVTEDFWFD
+524 EAVTEEFWLD

-544 YSNALAALERAA
+544 YSNAMAALEKAA
-556 NMGNSNK
+556 EMGNSSK
-563 ELETYIAWCKEAVK
+563 ELESYIAWCKEAVRE
-577 I
+577 

>member
-1 MEKRLAVMKE
+1 MKK

-48 HVEAWLNNVRVFAQ
+48 HVEAWLDNVRVFAQ

-75 NEFLAKQFD
+75 REFLDKQSD
-84 VKLISYEWQHDF
+84 VKVFYSEWQHDF
-96 AQAKNVALQEATG
+96 AQAKNVALQEATE
-109 DWLVFTDAYECF
+109 DWLVFTDADECF
-121 YHPKNIIEYLR
+121 YHPENITKYLGK
-132 QLDKQYADMDVIF
+132 LDRHSADIDVVF
-145 CPIDNIDADNNNE
+145 CPIDNIDADSNNE

-164 VPRIIRNHVGIKYM
+164 VPRLIRNHVGIKYI
-178 GAVHEQLTNGREPWQ
+178 GTVHEQLTKGSEPWQ
-193 DVKYVVAD
+193 DIKYIVAD
-201 RQLAIR
+201 RNLAIP
-207 HTGYSTKVIPFKY
+207 HSGYSTKIIPFKY

-234 HKPEMYYGFLSESL
+234 HKSEMYYGFLSESL
-248 LGLEKYQEALEY
+248 LGLENYQEALEY

-293 SDIFSMQQAEKICQT
+293 SDIFSLQQAEAICQT

-324 DMNLLEIDENE
+324 DMKLAVAENE
-335 HQDKIQNI
+335 HQEKVRDI
-343 IQSLHNIY
+343 IQGLHNIY
-351 GENPQDIQQLIAL
+351 GENSQDIQQLMAL

-373 VKEFSYYMN
+373 AKKFSAHMN

-455 VQNVALEPDEYITML
+455 VQNIALEPDEYITML

-499 IGHQLVAREYYGE
+499 IGHQLVVREYYSE
-512 ALEIFAQIQAED
+512 ALEILVQIQAED
-524 EAVTEDFWFD
+524 VAVTEDFWFD

-556 NMGNSNK
+556 DMGSSNK
-563 ELETYIAWCKEAVK
+563 EESYIAWCKEAVK
-577 I
+577 R

>member
-1 MEKRLAVMKE
+1 MKK
-11 NKFYKSEASEAAS
+11 NKFYKSEAYEAAS
-24 DFFEMNKVKG
+24 DFFEVNRAQEIN
-34 TSISACAIMKNEIS
+34 ISACAIMKNEIS
-48 HVEAWLNNVRVFAQ
+48 HVEAWLDNVRVFAQ

-109 DWLVFTDAYECF
+109 DWLIFTDADEF
-121 YHPKNIIEYLR
+121 FFQPVNIIEYLR
-132 QLDKQYADMDVIF
+132 QLNKQSSDIDVVF
-145 CPIDNIDADNNNE
+145 CPIDNIDADSNNE

-178 GAVHEQLTNGREPWQ
+178 GAVHEQLTKGREPWQ

-248 LGLEKYQEALEY
+248 LGLAKYQEALEY

-267 PYQPTIQKERFA
+267 PYQPAIQKERFT

-293 SDIFSMQQAEKICQT
+293 SDIFSLQQAEAICQT

-324 DMNLLEIDENE
+324 DMKLAVAENE
-335 HQDKIQNI
+335 HQEKVRDI
-343 IQSLHNIY
+343 IQGLHNIY
-351 GENPQDIQQLIAL
+351 GENSQDIQQLMAL

-373 VKEFSYYMN
+373 AKKFSAHMN

-397 QKNFDQLEKKI
+397 QKNFAQFEKKM

-479 EMLLKYL
+479 EMLLIYL

-499 IGHQLVAREYYGE
+499 IGHQLVVRGYYSE
-512 ALEIFAQIQAED
+512 ALEILAQIQAED
-524 EAVTEDFWFD
+524 EAVIEDFWFD

-556 NMGNSNK
+556 NMGNSSK
-563 ELETYIAWCKEAVK
+563 ELETYIAWCKEA
-577 I
+577 IRE

>member
-1 MEKRLAVMKE
+1 MKK

-84 VKLISYEWQHDF
+84 VKLISYEWQYDF

-109 DWLVFTDAYECF
+109 DWLVFTDADECY
-121 YHPKNIIEYLR
+121 YHPENITEYLGKLDR
-132 QLDKQYADMDVIF
+132 QSADIDVIF
-145 CPIDNIDADNNNE
+145 CPIDNIDADSNNE

-164 VPRIIRNHVGIKYM
+164 VPRIMRNYVGIKYM
-178 GAVHEQLTNGREPWQ
+178 GAVHEQLTKGGEPWQ
-193 DVKYVVAD
+193 DIKYVVAD
-201 RQLAIR
+201 RNLAIR
-207 HTGYSTKVIPFKY
+207 HTGYSTKVIPFKH
-220 QRNYEILQQVMGKS
+220 QRNYEILCQVMGKS
-234 HKPEMYYGFLSESL
+234 NKPEMYYGFLSESL
-248 LGLEKYQEALEY
+248 VGMEKYQQALEY

-267 PYQPTIQKERFA
+267 PYQPAIQKERFA
-279 QVAIESMDKLGLAI
+279 QVVVESMDKLGLAI
-293 SDIFSMQQAEKICQT
+293 SDVFSLQQAEEICQT

-315 HVGTLCQWL
+315 HLGTLCQWL
-324 DMNLLEIDENE
+324 DMKLAVVESE
-335 HQDKIQNI
+335 HQEEIQDI
-343 IQSLHNIY
+343 IQGLYNIY
-351 GENPQDIQQLIAL
+351 GENTQDIQQLMAL

-373 VKEFSYYMN
+373 AKEFFAHMN

-397 QKNFDQLEKKI
+397 QKNFAQFEKKI
-408 LPRMAENIQLLFVAL
+408 LPLMAENIQLLFVAL

-430 GSWYQEKLQLLPQA
+430 GNWYQEKLKLLPEA

-499 IGHQLVAREYYGE
+499 IGHQLAAREYYGE

-524 EAVTEDFWFD
+524 EAVTEEFWLD

-544 YSNALAALERAA
+544 YSNAMAALEKAA
-556 NMGNSNK
+556 EMGNDSK
-563 ELETYIAWCKEAVK
+563 ELESYIAWCKEAVRE
-577 I
+577 

>member
-1 MEKRLAVMKE
+1 MKK

-24 DFFEMNKVKG
+24 DFFEVNRAQEIN
-34 TSISACAIMKNEIS
+34 ISACAIMKNEIS
-48 HVEAWLNNVRVFAQ
+48 HVEAWLDNVRCFAQ

-75 NEFLAKQFD
+75 NEFLAKQPN

-96 AQAKNVALQEATG
+96 AQAKNVALKEATG
-109 DWLVFTDAYECF
+109 DWLVFTDADECF

-293 SDIFSMQQAEKICQT
+293 SDIFSPQQAEKICQT

-351 GENPQDIQQLIAL
+351 GENPQDIQQLMAL

-373 VKEFSYYMN
+373 AKEFSAHMN

-397 QKNFDQLEKKI
+397 QKNFAQLEKKI
-408 LPRMAENIQLLFVAL
+408 LPLMAENIQLLFVAL

-430 GSWYQEKLQLLPQA
+430 GSWYQEKLMLLPEA

-486 QLAQGMPGSKLKK
+486 QLAQGMPGNKLKK
-499 IGHQLVAREYYGE
+499 IGHQLAVREYYGE
-512 ALEIFAQIQAED
+512 ALEIFAKIQAED
-524 EAVTEDFWFD
+524 VAVTEDFWFD
-534 CGICLYYLQD
+534 CGICLYYLQN
-544 YSNALAALERAA
+544 YSNALPVLEMAA

>member
-1 MEKRLAVMKE
+1 MKK

-24 DFFEMNKVKG
+24 DFFGMDKAQGISV
-34 TSISACAIMKNEIS
+34 SACAIMKNEIS
-48 HVEAWLNNVRVFAQ
+48 HVEPWLNNVRGFAQ

-75 NEFLAKQFD
+75 NEFLVKQPD
-84 VKLISYEWQHDF
+84 VKLINYEWQHDF
-96 AQAKNVALQEATG
+96 AQAKNMALQEATG
-109 DWLVFTDAYECF
+109 DWLVFTDADECY

-145 CPIDNIDADNNNE
+145 CPIDNIDADSNNE

-164 VPRIIRNHVGIKYM
+164 VPRIIRNHLGIKYM
-178 GAVHEQLTNGREPWQ
+178 GAVHEQLTKGRGPWQ
-193 DVKYVVAD
+193 DIKYVVAD

-248 LGLEKYQEALEY
+248 LGLAKYQEALEY

-279 QVAIESMDKLGLAI
+279 QVAIESMDNLGLAV
-293 SDIFSMQQAEKICQT
+293 SDIFSMKQAEEICQT

-315 HVGTLCQWL
+315 HLGTLCQWL
-324 DMNLLEIDENE
+324 DMKLAVAANDPQEL
-335 HQDKIQNI
+335 IQSI
-343 IQSLHNIY
+343 IQILQNIY
-351 GENPQDIQQLIAL
+351 GEISQDVQQLIDL

-373 VKEFSYYMN
+373 AKEFSAHMN

-391 VYQLLY
+391 VYQLLC
-397 QKNFDQLEKKI
+397 QKNLAKLEKKI
-408 LPRMAENIQLLFVAL
+408 LPLMAENIQLLFVAL

-430 GSWYQEKLQLLPQA
+430 GSWYQEKLRLLPEA

-486 QLAQGMPGSKLKK
+486 QLAKGMPGSKLKK
-499 IGHQLVAREYYGE
+499 IGHQLVAWEYYGE
-512 ALEIFAQIQAED
+512 ALDIFAQIQAED
-524 EAVTEDFWFD
+524 ETVTEEFWLD

-544 YSNALAALERAA
+544 YGNAMAALERAA
-556 NMGNSNK
+556 NMGNSSN
-563 ELETYIAWCKEAVK
+563 ELKSYIAWCKEAVK

>member
-1 MEKRLAVMKE
+1 MKK

-34 TSISACAIMKNEIS
+34 ASISACAIMKNEIS
-48 HVEAWLNNVRVFAQ
+48 HVEAWLDNVRGFAQ

-109 DWLVFTDAYECF
+109 DWLVFTDADECF
-121 YHPKNIIEYLR
+121 YQPQNIIEYLE
-132 QLDKQYADMDVIF
+132 QLDKKSTSIEAIF
-145 CPIDNIDADNNNE
+145 CPIDNIDADSNNE

-164 VPRIIRNHVGIKYM
+164 VPRIIRNYVGIKYM
-178 GAVHEQLTNGREPWQ
+178 GAVHEQLTKGGEPWQ
-193 DVKYVVAD
+193 DIKYVVAD
-201 RQLAIR
+201 RNLAIR
-207 HTGYSTKVIPFKY
+207 HTGYSTKVIPFKH

-248 LGLEKYQEALEY
+248 LGMEKYQQALEY

-267 PYQPTIQKERFA
+267 PYQPAIQKERFA

-293 SDIFSMQQAEKICQT
+293 SDIFSLQQAEAICQT

-324 DMNLLEIDENE
+324 DMKLAVAEND
-335 HQDKIQNI
+335 HQEKITDI
-343 IQSLHNIY
+343 IQDLHHLY
-351 GENPQDIQQLIAL
+351 GENSQDIQQLIAL

-373 VKEFSYYMN
+373 AKEFSAHMN
-382 MEKENNLEE
+382 IEKENHLEE
-391 VYQLLY
+391 VYQLL
-397 QKNFDQLEKKI
+397 QEKNVSQLEKKI
-408 LPRMAENIQLLFVAL
+408 LPLMAENIQLLFVAL

-430 GSWYQEKLQLLPQA
+430 GNWYQEKLKLLPKA
-444 QQVLVQLYHGQ
+444 QQILVQLYHGQ

-486 QLAQGMPGSKLKK
+486 QLAQGMPGNKLKK
-499 IGHQLVAREYYGE
+499 IGHQLAAREYYGE

-524 EAVTEDFWFD
+524 EAVTEEFWLD

-544 YSNALAALERAA
+544 YSNAMAALEKAA
-556 NMGNSNK
+556 EMGNSSK
-563 ELETYIAWCKEAVK
+563 ELESYIAWCKEAVRE
-577 I
+577 